1 MSICRHIGRNSN
13 LISHRFATLRRSSRA
28 SKFGFLIIAGLTSLA
43 GLLQIISFIVIA
55 IETTSWYPVVWTC
68 WLHMFILYFQI
79 MGACEFLALLSGLID
94 CLMVLPLSIILSR
107 TDFKAAKTADQ
118 WEAELDE

>member
-1 MSICRHIGRNSN
+1 MMLLSFCATVA
-13 LISHRFATLRRSSRA
+13 ISMFYIFSLFATLRRSSRA

-55 IETTSWYPVVWTC
+55 IETTSWYPV
-68 WLHMFILYFQI
+68 I

>member
-1 MSICRHIGRNSN
+1 
-13 LISHRFATLRRSSRA
+13 
-28 SKFGFLIIAGLTSLA
+28 
-43 GLLQIISFIVIA
+43 
-55 IETTSWYPVVWTC
+55 
-68 WLHMFILYFQI
+68 

-118 WEAELDE
+118 WEAELDEWILGFYSVMRFNFLNNKHIKSEIADEIVDYV